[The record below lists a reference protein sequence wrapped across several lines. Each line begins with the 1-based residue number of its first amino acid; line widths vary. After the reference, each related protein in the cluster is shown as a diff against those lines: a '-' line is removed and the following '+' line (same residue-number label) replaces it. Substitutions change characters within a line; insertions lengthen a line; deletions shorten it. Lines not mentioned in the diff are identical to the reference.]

1 MNSTGNNMLDKSRVG
16 LAEAMRGFA
25 MSVSIIS
32 TSDTRGNHYA
42 MTATA
47 VASVSLEPE
56 SMLVCINK
64 STLFHNAIE
73 ELEMFCVN
81 LLAADQASLSKDCSG
96 GLPQD
101 NRVNED
107 QWVILENGLAV
118 LKDSQLNILCRKSKE
133 FEYGTHN
140 ILIGDV
146 YDIRINRNI
155 DPLLYLDGSYGG
167 FREFNH

>member
-1 MNSTGNNMLDKSRVG
+1 MGKNMLDKTRIG

-25 MSVSIIS
+25 ISVSIIS
-32 TSDTRGNHYA
+32 TSDAQDNHYA

-47 VASVSLEPE
+47 VASVSLDPE
-56 SMLVCINK
+56 SMLVCVNK
-64 STLFHNAIE
+64 STLFNKAIE

-81 LLAADQASLSKDCSG
+81 LLASDQAALSKDCSG

-107 QWVILENGLAV
+107 QWEILENGLAI
-118 LKDSQLNILCRKSKE
+118 LKDSQLNILCRKSKM

-146 YDIRINRNI
+146 YDILVNRNI
-155 DPLLYLDGSYGG
+155 DPLLYMDGSYGR
-167 FREFNH
+167 FREIK

>member
-1 MNSTGNNMLDKSRVG
+1 MVNNMLDKTRIG

-32 TSDTRGNHYA
+32 ASDAQGHHYA

-47 VASVSLEPE
+47 VASVSLDPE
-56 SMLVCINK
+56 SMLVCVNK
-64 STLFHNAIE
+64 NTLFHQAIE
-73 ELEMFCVN
+73 ELELFCVN
-81 LLAADQASLSKDCSG
+81 LLAADQTSLSQDCSG

-107 QWVILENGLAV
+107 QWMILESGLAV

-146 YDIRINRNI
+146 YDILVNRNI
-155 DPLLYLDGSYGG
+155 DPLLYMDGSYGRFKEIKPG
-167 FREFNH
+167 